1 MTATKQFKTF
11 MVSLIFGTALVL
23 ALLLLSGTQAA
34 RAAHPTQPASVASVA
49 QQDIS
54 LTSSHTDTHSF
65 YLSYEPMYPMVGEEV
80 VYTVTRTETMT
91 HSIPMTIKMDFG
103 DGYFGGEPETK
114 TMGMDEFELTFTRR
128 YTYPFSYKAM
138 ATKMEGMFE
147 GESKYKMVKVRPKLD
162 LTYQPMEPKV
172 GDMVTACLKIEPAY
186 QEQDLQSDAYK
197 NDEYKVD
204 FGDGSM
210 SDGKGVEAVMNM
222 DTVCFTHTY
231 ATSDTYMLKGYYR
244 MGVYGE
250 NAAEV
255 EKEVMVTKKVE
266 EGAIELPE
274 DQDDVELEGG
284 DKIAGIGT
292 LRDQG
297 VAYVK
302 VTKKE
307 AVGDLPGN
315 PGGSGLTEETFFGG
329 IVITFSDSE
338 GNPMTGLDLT
348 GAWYTMNISADMKP
362 NIFRATLVAMYYGE
376 TNWIVIW
383 NTIFMKLAALGLAE
397 AQDGTL
403 TFPLQGEGDY
413 AIRGSST
420 GIPLYL
426 PVITK

>member
-11 MVSLIFGTALVL
+11 MVSLIFGIALVL

-49 QQDIS
+49 QQDIA
-54 LTSSHTDTHSF
+54 LADSHMMTI
-65 YLSYEPMYPMVGEEV
+65 YLSHEPMYPMVGEDVTFTISRENTRAPL
-80 VYTVTRTETMT
+80 TVE
-91 HSIPMTIKMDFG
+91 MDFG
-103 DGYFGGEPETK
+103 DSYFGGEPVMVKIPAGEDMVEK
-114 TMGMDEFELTFTRR
+114 T
-128 YTYPFSYKAM
+128 YVYNYPFSYDAM
-138 ATKMEGMFE
+138 ATPISGTMRY
-147 GESKYKMVKVRPKLD
+147 ESSASKDTVKVRPKLS
-162 LTYQPMEPKV
+162 LTFEPMEPKV
-172 GDMVTACLKIEPAY
+172 DEPVTACLKIEPAY

-197 NDEYKVD
+197 NDEYQVD
-204 FGDGSM
+204 FGDGSSM
-210 SDGKGVEAVMNM
+210 LHGKGVEAVMNM
-222 DTVCFTHTY
+222 DTVCFTHSY
-231 ATSDTYMLKGYYR
+231 ATSDTYMVKGHYT

-255 EKEVMVTKKVE
+255 EKEVIVTKKVE

-274 DQDDVELEGG
+274 EEDEVELEEG
-284 DKIAGIGT
+284 DKITGIGT

-297 VAYVK
+297 VAYIK

-329 IVITFSDSE
+329 IVITFYDAE
-338 GNPMTGLDLT
+338 GNEMTGLDLT
-348 GAWYTMNISADMKP
+348 GALYTMNISADMKP
-362 NIFRATLVAMYYGE
+362 NIFRATLVAMYYDG

-397 AQDGTL
+397 AQAGTL
-403 TFPLQGEGDY
+403 TFPFQGEGDY